1 LHTGALATPCAS
13 RQRRRV
19 FLGERLPLVA
29 TEELQRMTI
38 QELINTLE
46 QFDPMQDV
54 FVALFKNDGTSELF
68 EIEVIGENNR
78 NVQLE
83 IYEQVT

>member
-1 LHTGALATPCAS
+1 MASSPDALP
-13 RQRRRV
+13 V
-19 FLGERLPLVA
+19 RLDPLEANVRPWWD
-29 TEELQRMTI
+29 TEELNRMTI

-46 QFDPMQDV
+46 RFDPTQDV

-68 EIEVIGENNR
+68 EIEEIGENNR

-83 IYEQVT
+83 IYEAEI

>member
-1 LHTGALATPCAS
+1 M
-13 RQRRRV
+13 RQRWRV
-19 FLGERLPLVA
+19 FPEKRLAVVA
-29 TEELQRMTI
+29 YWDTEELCRMTI

-46 QFDPMQDV
+46 QFDPTQDV

-68 EIEVIGENNR
+68 EIEEIGENNR

-83 IYEQVT
+83 IYEEEI

>member
-1 LHTGALATPCAS
+1 MM
-13 RQRRRV
+13 V
-19 FLGERLPLVA
+19 
-29 TEELQRMTI
+29 

-46 QFDPMQDV
+46 RFDPTQHV

-68 EIEVIGENNR
+68 EIEEIGEINR

-83 IYEQVT
+83 IYEEET